1 MINGVKRFLLALT
14 ALQTKTDAPPHF
26 HPLNILIH
34 ADELL

>member
-26 HPLNILIH
+26 H